1 MRNLAALAILMMIPQ
16 LAFFSCGYGGTSDT
30 DAGLDGDADTG
41 GDDGGAPEDGAV
53 DGADPGGDAGGDVGG
68 DLGGDVGPASR
79 DIFILFMEPGASVE
93 GMFGK
98 LLLATKRQG
107 EVEWTVAEVDSGLYD
122 SQFYTYASLEIA
134 LDSAGRPHA
143 AYMAFAAREL
153 RYTRFDGAAW
163 VKADGTPGH
172 DVVDTDVFTYNAKH
186 FLVLRDD
193 RAHLAYRQDTNLVY
207 YAWDG
212 SAWQREVA
220 LTLYPETGEPNPG
233 GGPAL
238 FLDSTGEPHVA
249 HHDHH
254 EYRLHYA
261 HRQAGTWLN
270 QLIPGGPTM
279 VGEYK
284 NITLD
289 QQQHP
294 HILFDEGYTRFDG
307 AEWVDAA
314 GDPGYDAF
322 DCGFISSAFS
332 PGGEVVLGERR
343 DQDLVLHRKSLNATA
358 WEPGVT
364 VFSGMSTVD
373 IAVDE
378 NSRAHLAVTRVRES
392 DNQELLCLYEGD
404 DGWTSELVYHHDG
417 FLRVVHPSLALGPE

>member
-1 MRNLAALAILMMIPQ
+1 MRNLAALAIVMMIPQ
-16 LAFFSCGYGGTSDT
+16 LAFFSCGYGGTASP
-30 DAGLDGDADTG
+30 DAGPDGAGDGVGDAA
-41 GDDGGAPEDGAV
+41 DGEPGED
-53 DGADPGGDAGGDVGG
+53 DGADPGGDKGGDVGG
-68 DLGGDVGPASR
+68 DPGGDVGPAGR
-79 DIFILFMEPGASVE
+79 DLFILFMEPGAPVGE
-93 GMFGK
+93 MFGK
-98 LLLATKRQG
+98 LMLATKRQG
-107 EVEWTVAEVDSGLYD
+107 EIEWTVGEVDSGLYD

-134 LDSAGRPHA
+134 LDSAGRPHV

-153 RYTRFDGAAW
+153 RYTRFDGAEW

-172 DVVDTDVFTYNAKH
+172 DVVDADVFTYNAKH

-207 YAWDG
+207 YLWDG

-238 FLDSTGEPHVA
+238 FLDPAGEPHVA

-284 NITLD
+284 NIILD

-307 AEWVDAA
+307 TEWVGAA

-332 PGGEVVLGERR
+332 PGGEVVLGER
-343 DQDLVLHRKSLNATA
+343 QGEDLVLHRKPLSATA

-364 VFSGMSTVD
+364 VFSGMGIVD

-378 NSRAHLAVTRVRES
+378 NGRAHLALTRARES
-392 DNQELLCLYEGD
+392 DNQELLYLREA
-404 DGWTSELVYHHDG
+404 DGGWATELVYHHGG
-417 FLRVVHPSLALGPE
+417 FLRIVHPSLALGTE